1 MADLANKT
9 EKSIEEVNEMSSNI
23 AADWHF
29 ILQMQK
35 CVNEPCKFTAIFKFF
50 FWLIFAV
57 M

>member
-1 MADLANKT
+1 MADLADKT